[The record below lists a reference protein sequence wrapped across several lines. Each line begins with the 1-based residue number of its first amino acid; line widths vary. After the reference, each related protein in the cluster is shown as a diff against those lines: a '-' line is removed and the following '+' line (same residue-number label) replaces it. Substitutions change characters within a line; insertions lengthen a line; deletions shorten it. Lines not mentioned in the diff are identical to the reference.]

1 MGRVMAICIKSARKD
16 ANSDLKEDSDTFP
29 SSTICS
35 HADFQPESMPE
46 NRPRKASF
54 IDLA

>member
-1 MGRVMAICIKSARKD
+1 MGRVMAICIKSARND
-16 ANSDLKEDSDTFP
+16 ANAERNEDRDTLP
-29 SSTICS
+29 VSIICS

>member
-1 MGRVMAICIKSARKD
+1 MAMCIKSARKD
-16 ANSDLKEDSDTFP
+16 ANSERNEDRDTLP
-29 SSTICS
+29 VSIICS

-54 IDLA
+54 MDLA